1 MQQSRFEPMGLGVGT
16 LLNNRYELLR
26 KLGSGG
32 MSVVFEASDKAL
44 SNEMVALKV
53 FSPSLLA
60 DRALVDRFHNE
71 VIITRKLTHPNI
83 VRTFEFG
90 QMEKGGYFMTMEYVR
105 GVTLD
110 QIIQQNAL
118 QERPSF
124 AEVVRILLE
133 ICKGM
138 AYAHSLGVVHR
149 DLKPANILLS
159 DTGQV
164 KIADFGLAR
173 ALLISDK
180 QITQAGECV
189 GTPFYMAPE
198 QIQEQGADHR
208 ADIYSI
214 GIIAYEMVTGNPPF
228 QDDSWFQL
236 ASKIIRD
243 PLPDF
248 PKKIRPPAWF
258 REFIAISASK
268 NPADRFPN
276 VDAMIQLLEQ
286 HCNTTS
292 TYAIDTYRGTGAQK
306 AQAIKEISAADPR
319 FVTRKNPV
327 GIHFR
332 PKTGWAIFIM
342 SLSVAVLG
350 VLILVIYTERAA
362 SKVKQELDQRGV
374 TADSAVKVVDGV
386 VTLLKFSVENHK
398 EIQKVAE
405 QKKEEQII
413 KQVLS
418 EAPDSPTTAAP
429 IDPTG
434 VTPPPDAPRYID
446 IGPMTEKRR

>member
-44 SNEMVALKV
+44 NNERVALKV
-53 FSPSLLA
+53 FAPSLLS

-71 VIITRKLTHPNI
+71 VIITRKLTHPSI

-138 AYAHSLGVVHR
+138 AHAHSLGVVHR

-159 DTGQV
+159 ETGQV

-173 ALLISDK
+173 ALLIVDK

-258 REFIAISASK
+258 REFVAVAAAK
-268 NPADRFPN
+268 TPDERFPD
-276 VDAMIQLLEQ
+276 VDSMVRLLEQ

-292 TYAIDTYRGTGAQK
+292 TYAIDTYRGTDVHK
-306 AQAIKEISAADPR
+306 TRAIKEISAADPR
-319 FVTRKNPV
+319 FANRGGGPI
-327 GIHFR
+327 GFQFR
-332 PKTGWAIFIM
+332 PRRGWAIFIM

-350 VLILVIYTERAA
+350 ILLLVIYTERAA
-362 SKVKQELDQRGV
+362 SKVRQEMDERGV
-374 TADSAVKVVDGV
+374 NADSAAKVVDGV

-413 KQVLS
+413 HQVLS
-418 EAPDSPTTAAP
+418 DTPENSE
-429 IDPTG
+429 I
-434 VTPPPDAPRYID
+434 TPPPDAPKFVD
-446 IGPMTEKRR
+446 IGPMTEKSR